1 MSDAV
6 PDAAWPT
13 PRDRCRVG
21 RAASAP
27 CECGRAKRA
36 GAKRHSEPP
45 FRTTIQNPIYCCMT
59 QGVHWRLHD
68 RREAGAVLAARLA
81 EYTGRPDAIVLALP
95 RGGVPVGQVIAEEL
109 KLPLDV
115 FLVRKLGVPLQPEF
129 AFGAIAEGGIRVLNR
144 DVIAAVGLTR
154 ERVDQISA
162 EEQQE
167 LDRRARAYR
176 GGAPAPAPH
185 GKTVILVDDGVAT
198 GSTMYAAAM
207 ALRQLVPHRIV
218 IAVPVGAPEALSL
231 LQEVADDVICPLAAD
246 PFDAVGSWY
255 DEFPQVSDE
264 EVRTLL
270 SSAG

>member
-1 MSDAV
+1 M
-6 PDAAWPT
+6 
-13 PRDRCRVG
+13 PRGPSGVCPVRMW
-21 RAASAP
+21 ASEASRREAP
-27 CECGRAKRA
+27 FRTAIQN
-36 GAKRHSEPP
+36 RHSEPP

-162 EEQQE
+162 
-167 LDRRARAYR
+167 
-176 GGAPAPAPH
+176 
-185 GKTVILVDDGVAT
+185 
-198 GSTMYAAAM
+198 
-207 ALRQLVPHRIV
+207 
-218 IAVPVGAPEALSL
+218 
-231 LQEVADDVICPLAAD
+231 
-246 PFDAVGSWY
+246 
-255 DEFPQVSDE
+255 
-264 EVRTLL
+264 
-270 SSAG
+270 